1 MDLTSIRPSILE
13 LQPHEALD
21 LILSIRKARREF
33 KAIKAKAK
41 IKKATT
47 NIMMA
52 VNKMSPEQAAEM
64 LERLKGR

>member
-33 KAIKAKAK
+33 KAIKAKSVQ
-41 IKKATT
+41 KKSSTKL
-47 NIMMA
+47 MDS
-52 VNKMSPEQAAEM
+52 VVKMSPEQAAE
-64 LERLKGR
+64 LLKRLGG

>member
-1 MDLTSIRPSILE
+1 MDLKSIRPSILE
-13 LQPHEALD
+13 LQPHEALN
-21 LILSIRKARREF
+21 LILSIRRARREF

-41 IKKATT
+41 VKKAT
-47 NIMMA
+47 NSILMA